1 MSQMSPA
8 TVARVLGHA
17 FHFAPNDTGRA
28 KLTEDIIECK
38 LDPDDVHCS
47 PELLA
52 GLAHLYVY
60 GMMRVFYNPKGPTPL
75 VTPAQNARSSFG
87 DAVRTPSHLSTPTLM
102 TTQTLR
108 QRTMLRDE
116 NRCVFTGR
124 LDFIVYQ
131 SLPKAERP
139 IGVSNVAYTHVA
151 HIISQSLP
159 SNIGGMTQA
168 AREKF
173 VWASTAAAVIER
185 FGGFSAYTILGED
198 NLNSAAN
205 AFTASSTPHDMFDCL
220 DLWLVPAQDKHGNII
235 TDTYVVHSPFLLRA
249 YGIKDQ
255 VIFRSYTFHDDDGN
269 PIVIPAP
276 HPSLIALHAACAQ
289 VAHMSG
295 AAEHLAE
302 LYPDSDLDPG
312 PSVMTQPNASA
323 KLVQKLKLVQ
333 LVPSVA

>member
-1 MSQMSPA
+1 MSPA

-28 KLTEDIIECK
+28 KLTEEIIECK

-75 VTPAQNARSSFG
+75 VSPAQNARSSFG
-87 DAVRTPSHLSTPTLM
+87 DAVRTPSHLLTPTLV

-108 QRTMLRDE
+108 QRTLLRDE
-116 NRCVFTGR
+116 NRCVFTGC
-124 LDFIVYQ
+124 LDAHIYQ
-131 SLPKAERP
+131 SLPRGEQLAALTTSEGPAVP
-139 IGVSNVAYTHVA
+139 IALLTQVA
-151 HIISQSLP
+151 HVISQSLP

-173 VWASTAAAVIER
+173 VWASTAAAVLER

-220 DLWLVPAQDKHGNII
+220 DLWLLPAQVWYTLAGNIHLCCAFPISI
-235 TDTYVVHSPFLLRA
+235 TGPRN
-249 YGIKDQ
+249 K
-255 VIFRSYTFHDDDGN
+255 RSSH
-269 PIVIPAP
+269 I
-276 HPSLIALHAACAQ
+276 
-289 VAHMSG
+289 
-295 AAEHLAE
+295 
-302 LYPDSDLDPG
+302 
-312 PSVMTQPNASA
+312 
-323 KLVQKLKLVQ
+323 
-333 LVPSVA
+333 